1 MTQAQEDTFAS
12 EFMPPPLVPTDIESN
27 PDSSAAVN
35 NRAYSASEAEAKLA
49 AQAQAADSSDQ
60 EVQQNTAAA
69 PQETA
74 KQEEFMPKN
83 SDAHAEKAAEASSK
97 NAQNEAAAA
106 ENAAKPEADQP
117 KHNAEPTGNTIQK
130 SEDTEQADIT
140 DNKECLA
147 PCAAA
152 DGSAEEHFPTA
163 EEIRRAIYDV
173 VDPEIN
179 ISIIDLGLV
188 YDIIPNPEDRT
199 VHINMTLTSPGC
211 PLGPEITAAV
221 YLKVTRIPGVRDCQV
236 DLVWS
241 PMWDPAVNPTE
252 ETRMALG
259 IW

>member
-1 MTQAQEDTFAS
+1 
-12 EFMPPPLVPTDIESN
+12 MPPPLVPTYTESY
-27 PDSSAAVN
+27 PDSTAAAN
-35 NRAYSASEAEAKLA
+35 NRADFASEKETVSA
-49 AQAQAADSSDQ
+49 APAQAADGSAQ
-60 EVQQNTAAA
+60 ELQQDTDAATA
-69 PQETA
+69 EVS
-74 KQEEFMPKN
+74 KQENVMPQN
-83 SDAHAEKAAEASSK
+83 SDAHAEKTEEASS
-97 NAQNEAAAA
+97 NHAQNEAAAA
-106 ENAAKPEADQP
+106 ESTAEQVTDQP
-117 KHNAEPTGNTIQK
+117 EDTAEPSCNTAQK
-130 SEDTEQADIT
+130 GEDAEQAGEAE
-140 DNKECLA
+140 NKGTQSPGEA
-147 PCAAA
+147 ADDPAA
-152 DGSAEEHFPTA
+152 DGHFPTA
-163 EEIRRAIYDV
+163 EEIRQVICDV

>member
-1 MTQAQEDTFAS
+1 MIQAQKNTSSS
-12 EFMPPPLVPTDIESN
+12 EFMPPPLIPTDI
-27 PDSSAAVN
+27 DSHPGSAAAAH
-35 NRAYSASEAEAKLA
+35 NRADFTSEAEAESA
-49 AQAQAADSSDQ
+49 PRTQAAESSDQ
-60 EVQQNTAAA
+60 EAQQNSAAE
-69 PQETA
+69 PEKTA
-74 KQEEFMPKN
+74 KQEGAMPQN
-83 SDAHAEKAAEASSK
+83 STAHAENTEEANSK
-97 NAQNEAAAA
+97 NAQNESDSAESAA
-106 ENAAKPEADQP
+106 EQAADQP
-117 KHNAEPTGNTIQK
+117 EDTAEPTGNTARK
-130 SEDTEQADIT
+130 GEDAEQAGGT
-140 DNKECLA
+140 ENKEIK
-147 PCAAA
+147 PPSTAA
-152 DGSAEEHFPTA
+152 DDSAEEHFPTA
-163 EEIRRAIYDV
+163 EEIRQAIYDV

-241 PMWDPAVNPTE
+241 PMWDPMVHPTE

>member
-1 MTQAQEDTFAS
+1 
-12 EFMPPPLVPTDIESN
+12 MP
-27 PDSSAAVN
+27 
-35 NRAYSASEAEAKLA
+35 
-49 AQAQAADSSDQ
+49 Q
-60 EVQQNTAAA
+60 
-69 PQETA
+69 
-74 KQEEFMPKN
+74 N
-83 SDAHAEKAAEASSK
+83 SDAHAEKTEEASS
-97 NAQNEAAAA
+97 NHAQNEAAAA
-106 ENAAKPEADQP
+106 ESAAEPAADQP
-117 KHNAEPTGNTIQK
+117 EDIAGPNGNTPQK
-130 SEDTEQADIT
+130 GEDPEHAGEAENKGTQSPDEEAD
-140 DNKECLA
+140 D
-147 PCAAA
+147 PAA
-152 DGSAEEHFPTA
+152 DGHFPTA
-163 EEIRRAIYDV
+163 EEIRQAICDV